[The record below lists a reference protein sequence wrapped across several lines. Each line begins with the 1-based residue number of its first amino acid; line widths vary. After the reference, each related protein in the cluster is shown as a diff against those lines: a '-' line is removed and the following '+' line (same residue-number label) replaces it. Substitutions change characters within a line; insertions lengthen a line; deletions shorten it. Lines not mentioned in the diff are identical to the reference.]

1 MSAPEKVDAIVIG
14 AGQAGGPLSIALAG
28 AGRRTVL
35 IERVHVGGT
44 CINEGCTPTKT
55 MVASARVAYLAR
67 RGAEYGVETGDVRVD
82 LRRVRERKRA
92 IVESFRGGSERR
104 IRAAPGL
111 ELVYGEARFTGPRT
125 VAVDGRTFEAD
136 LVFINTG
143 GRPADPDVEGL
154 DRVGALDSTSIM
166 ELEQVPEHL
175 LVLGGGYIGL
185 EFAQMFRRFG
195 SRVTVV
201 QRGRQLLP
209 LEDEDI
215 AAAVLEL
222 LRQDGIDVL
231 LESSARCAEAVDGR
245 VRLVVRTGEGER
257 TLVGSHVLLAA
268 GRVPNTDRLGLDAA
282 GIATDAKG
290 YVQVNVR
297 LETSVPGVYA
307 LGDVKGGPAFT
318 HISYDDFRI
327 IRTNLL
333 QGGHATTEARLVP
346 YTVFMDPQLGRI
358 GLSERDA
365 RKQGRS
371 YQVARMPMSYVARAL
386 EMDESRGLMKALVE
400 SDTGRILGA
409 AVLGIE
415 GGELM
420 AMLQLAMMGNVSY
433 DTIRDAVFAHPTLA
447 ESLNNLFSS
456 LEAPR

>member
-1 MSAPEKVDAIVIG
+1 
-14 AGQAGGPLSIALAG
+14 
-28 AGRRTVL
+28 
-35 IERVHVGGT
+35 
-44 CINEGCTPTKT
+44 
-55 MVASARVAYLAR
+55 VAYLAR

-231 LESSARCAEAVDGR
+231 LESSARCAEVVDGR
-245 VRLVVRTGEGER
+245 SAPRRPHGREESGR
-257 TLVGSHVLLAA
+257 VGSVLLA
-268 GRVPNTDRLGLDAA
+268 G
-282 GIATDAKG
+282 
-290 YVQVNVR
+290 
-297 LETSVPGVYA
+297 PGA
-307 LGDVKGGPAFT
+307 QHRPPGSTPPGSP
-318 HISYDDFRI
+318 
-327 IRTNLL
+327 
-333 QGGHATTEARLVP
+333 
-346 YTVFMDPQLGRI
+346 
-358 GLSERDA
+358 
-365 RKQGRS
+365 
-371 YQVARMPMSYVARAL
+371 PMRRG
-386 EMDESRGLMKALVE
+386 MSR
-400 SDTGRILGA
+400 
-409 AVLGIE
+409 
-415 GGELM
+415 
-420 AMLQLAMMGNVSY
+420 
-433 DTIRDAVFAHPTLA
+433 
-447 ESLNNLFSS
+447 
-456 LEAPR
+456 